1 MSPGVTVLNQIHRK
15 SRRQNFNVNA
25 RESSG
30 GEKRASMCV
39 CVEGECVCVPIRPIF
54 VSVWLSFDV

>member
-15 SRRQNFNVNA
+15 SRRQDFDGNA

-30 GEKRASMCV
+30 GEERARMCV
-39 CVEGECVCVPIRPIF
+39 CVEGVCVCAYQTDF
-54 VSVWLSFDV
+54 VSVWLGFDV

>member
-15 SRRQNFNVNA
+15 SRRQDFNGNA

-30 GEKRASMCV
+30 GEERARMRVWRESV
-39 CVEGECVCVPIRPIF
+39 CAYQTDF
-54 VSVWLSFDV
+54 VSVWLGFDV

>member
-1 MSPGVTVLNQIHRK
+1 MLPGVTVLNQIHRK
-15 SRRQNFNVNA
+15 SQNVDVNA

-30 GEKRASMCV
+30 GEKRATMCV
-39 CVEGECVCVPIRPIF
+39 RRENVCAYQTDF